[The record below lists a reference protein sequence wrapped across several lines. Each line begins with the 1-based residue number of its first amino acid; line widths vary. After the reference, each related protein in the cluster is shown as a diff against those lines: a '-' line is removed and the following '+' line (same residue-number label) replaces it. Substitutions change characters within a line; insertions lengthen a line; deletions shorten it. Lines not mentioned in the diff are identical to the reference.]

1 MNMLQIDSHCT
12 TSGCLALPA
21 VGEGS
26 GVLVLHAWWG
36 LTGIFKNVCERLAEA
51 GFVAYAPDLY
61 HGQTAAT
68 IEEATQVRSTLNFD
82 GAVLDII
89 AAITFLR
96 SHPQVRGLSIGAIG
110 FSMGAA
116 FALGMST
123 SWQDIGAVVAFYG
136 LELGPDYTSAN
147 AAYLGHFAELD
158 EWESAQD
165 IVTMEQV
172 LRKAGKE
179 VTFYTYPSTR
189 HWFFEE
195 NRPGYYDAG
204 AANLAWQRTL
214 AFLRSHL
221 AHD

>member
-1 MNMLQIDSHCT
+1 LITHQIDTRCT
-12 TSGCLALPA
+12 ASGYLALPTS
-21 VGEGS
+21 GEGP
-26 GVLVLHAWWG
+26 GILLLHAWWG
-36 LTGIFKNVCERLAEA
+36 LTDIFKNTCERLAAE
-51 GFVAYAPDLY
+51 GFVVYAPDLY

-68 IEEATQVRSTLNFD
+68 IEEAEQVRGTLNFD
-82 GAVLDII
+82 GTILDIT
-89 AAITFLR
+89 AAITLLR
-96 SHPQVRGLSIGAIG
+96 SQPQVRGNSIGAIG

-123 SWQDIGAVVAFYG
+123 NRQDIGAVVAFYG
-136 LELGPDYTSAN
+136 LEVGPAYTSAR
-147 AAYLGHFAELD
+147 AAYQGHFAELD
-158 EWESAQD
+158 EWETTED

-204 AANLAWQRTL
+204 AANLAWQRTIV
-214 AFLRSHL
+214 FLHDHL
-221 AHD
+221 MYN

>member
-1 MNMLQIDSHCT
+1 MITHQIDTTCT
-12 TSGCLALPA
+12 ASGYLALPA
-21 VGEGS
+21 SGAGP
-26 GVLVLHAWWG
+26 GVLLLHAWWG
-36 LTGIFKNVCERLAEA
+36 LTDIFKNTCERLASA

-68 IEEATQVRSTLNFD
+68 IKEAEQVRGTLNFD
-82 GAVLDII
+82 RAIQDIT
-89 AAITFLR
+89 AAIALLH
-96 SHPQVRGLSIGAIG
+96 SQPQVRGNNIGAIG

-123 SWQDIGAVVAFYG
+123 NRQDIGAVVAFYG
-136 LELGPDYTSAN
+136 LELGPGYTSAR
-147 AAYLGHFAELD
+147 AAYQGHFAELD
-158 EWESAQD
+158 EWETTED

-195 NRPGYYDAG
+195 NRPDYYDVG
-204 AANLAWQRTL
+204 AANLAWQRTIV
-214 AFLRSHL
+214 FLHDHL
-221 AHD
+221 SYN

>member
-1 MNMLQIDSHCT
+1 MITHQIDTKCT
-12 TSGCLALPA
+12 ASGYLALPTS
-21 VGEGS
+21 GEGP
-26 GVLVLHAWWG
+26 GILLLHAWWG
-36 LTGIFKNVCERLAEA
+36 LTDIFKNTCERLAAE
-51 GFVAYAPDLY
+51 GFVVYAPDLY

-68 IEEATQVRSTLNFD
+68 IEEAEQLRGTLNFD
-82 GAVLDII
+82 GTILDIT
-89 AAITFLR
+89 AAITLLR
-96 SHPQVRGLSIGAIG
+96 SQPQVRGSSIGAIG

-123 SWQDIGAVVAFYG
+123 NRQDIGAVVAFYG
-136 LELGPDYTSAN
+136 LELGPGYTSAR
-147 AAYLGHFAELD
+147 AAYQGHFAELD
-158 EWESAQD
+158 EWETTED

-204 AANLAWQRTL
+204 AANVAWQRTIV
-214 AFLRSHL
+214 FLHDHL
-221 AHD
+221 RYD